1 MAVMYKIVEGVAPR
15 LPDHF
20 NSHLRDMFIKYVNLF
35 ICLFFVVVVVV
46 VCFCFKHNVLNWE
59 DKARATSGV

>member
-20 NSHLRDMFIKYVNLF
+20 NSHLRDLFIKYVNLF
-35 ICLFFVVVVVV
+35 ICLFFLLLLLLL
-46 VCFCFKHNVLNWE
+46 FFVLFL
-59 DKARATSGV
+59 SIMY